1 MLNRN
6 KIRHLYTY
14 DAEFIETMTKC
25 VAFHSYKGGT
35 GKSTISAN
43 LSASLARRG
52 FTAVLLDLDVYA
64 PSLQD
69 YFQWQPKKS
78 INDYLFE
85 NATVDEVIHDLTA
98 VLTKFPSNDG
108 EKSDSKG
115 KLLVGFSSTSKD
127 EIYKLDGA
135 VRQEGSKIQLLRKF
149 LMLRE
154 EIVSNYNADFIII
167 DTSPGIRYWSIN
179 SLAIAD
185 TILLSLKLDGIDLKG
200 TRLLA
205 KEIYESLTKLGTK
218 SYLLL
223 NRAAGYCLP
232 PSLVGEN
239 TSSNR
244 ELYNTT
250 VGNQSTVISKL
261 NEDIGMD
268 TILSI
273 PCYCDIQFDSNE
285 FLTALRF
292 PDHPFAAK
300 IDALIEKLGKI

>member
-1 MLNRN
+1 MH
-6 KIRHLYTY
+6 KIRQLYTY
-14 DAEFIETMTKC
+14 DVEFIETMTKC

-43 LSASLARRG
+43 LSASLARKG

-85 NATVDEVIHDLTA
+85 NANVDEVIQDLTG
-98 VLTKFPSNDG
+98 VLNKFPSDKG
-108 EKSDSKG
+108 EQPESKG
-115 KLLVGFSSTSKD
+115 KLFVGFSSTSKE

-154 EIVSNYNADFIII
+154 EIVSKYNADYIII

-185 TILLSLKLDGIDLKG
+185 TIFLSLKLDGIDLKG

-232 PSLVGEN
+232 PNLAGEN
-239 TSSNR
+239 TSSTQ

-250 VGNQSTVISKL
+250 IGNQSTVVSKL
-261 NEDIGMD
+261 SEDIGMD

-285 FLTALRF
+285 FLTALRY

-300 IDALIEKLGKI
+300 IGVLIDKLKEI

>member
-1 MLNRN
+1 
-6 KIRHLYTY
+6 
-14 DAEFIETMTKC
+14 MTKC
-25 VAFHSYKGGT
+25 IALHSYKGGT
-35 GKSTISAN
+35 GKSTISSN
-43 LSASLARRG
+43 LSATLARKG
-52 FTAVLLDLDVYA
+52 LTAVLLDLDVYA

-69 YFQWQPKKS
+69 YFQWQPHKS

-85 NATVDEVIHDLTA
+85 NATVDEVIHDLSA
-98 VLTKFPSNDG
+98 VLKKFPSKNG
-108 EKSDSKG
+108 EQCDSKG
-115 KLLVGFSSTSKD
+115 KLLVAFSSTSKD

-154 EIVSNYNADFIII
+154 EIVSKYNADFIII

-205 KEIYESLTKLGTK
+205 KEIYDSLTKLGTK

-232 PSLVGEN
+232 PNLSGEN
-239 TSSNR
+239 NSSNQ
-244 ELYNTT
+244 ELYKTT
-250 VGNQSTVISKL
+250 VDNQTTVISKL
-261 NEDIGMD
+261 SADVGMD

-285 FLTALRF
+285 FLTALRY
-292 PDHPFAAK
+292 PDHPFAGK
-300 IDALIEKLGKI
+300 IESLIEQLKKI

>member
-1 MLNRN
+1 
-6 KIRHLYTY
+6 
-14 DAEFIETMTKC
+14 MTKC
-25 VAFHSYKGGT
+25 IALHSYKGGT
-35 GKSTISAN
+35 GKSTISSN
-43 LSASLARRG
+43 LSASLANKG
-52 FTAVLLDLDVYA
+52 LTAVLLDVDVYA

-85 NATVDEVIHDLTA
+85 NANIDEVIHDLSP
-98 VLTKFPSNDG
+98 VLNKFSSNDG
-108 EKSDSKG
+108 EQSDSSKG
-115 KLLVGFSSTSKD
+115 KLLVAFSSTSKD

-154 EIVSNYNADFIII
+154 EIVSKYNADFIII

-205 KEIYESLTKLGTK
+205 KEIYDSLTKLGTK

-232 PSLVGEN
+232 PNLAGGQ
-239 TSSNR
+239 TSSTQ
-244 ELYNTT
+244 EMYNNT
-250 VGNQSTVISKL
+250 VANQSTVISKL
-261 NEDIGMD
+261 NADIGMD

-285 FLTALRF
+285 FLTALRY
-292 PDHPFAAK
+292 PNHPFASK
-300 IDALIEKLGKI
+300 IDALIEKLKTI

>member
-1 MLNRN
+1 
-6 KIRHLYTY
+6 
-14 DAEFIETMTKC
+14 MTKC

-35 GKSTISAN
+35 GKSTISSN
-43 LSASLARRG
+43 LSATLARKG

-85 NATVDEVIHDLTA
+85 NANVDEVIQDLTG
-98 VLTKFPSNDG
+98 VLDKFLPNDG
-108 EKSDSKG
+108 EQADSKG

-154 EIVSNYNADFIII
+154 EIVSRYNADFIII

-232 PSLVGEN
+232 PSMAGESA
-239 TSSNR
+239 SSTQ

-250 VGNQSTVISKL
+250 IGNQNTVISKL

-285 FLTALRF
+285 FLTALKY

-300 IDALIEKLGKI
+300 ITVLIDKLKEI

>member
-1 MLNRN
+1 
-6 KIRHLYTY
+6 
-14 DAEFIETMTKC
+14 MTKC

-35 GKSTISAN
+35 GKSTISSN
-43 LSASLARRG
+43 LSAALAKKG
-52 FTAVLLDLDVYA
+52 FTAVLLDVDVYA

-69 YFQWQPKKS
+69 YFQWQPRKS

-85 NATVDEVIHDLTA
+85 NADIDEVIHDLTP
-98 VLTKFPSNDG
+98 VLNKFSGNG
-108 EKSDSKG
+108 GQSESKG

-154 EIVSNYNADFIII
+154 EIVSKYNADFIII

-232 PSLVGEN
+232 PNLAGETNASSQETYEN
-239 TSSNR
+239 TVNA
-244 ELYNTT
+244 
-250 VGNQSTVISKL
+250 QSTVISKL
-261 NEDIGMD
+261 TADVGMD

-285 FLTALRF
+285 FLTALKF
-292 PDHPFAAK
+292 PNHPFADK
-300 IDALIEKLGKI
+300 ITSLIEKLEKI

>member
-1 MLNRN
+1 
-6 KIRHLYTY
+6 
-14 DAEFIETMTKC
+14 MTKC
-25 VAFHSYKGGT
+25 IALHSYKGGT
-35 GKSTISAN
+35 GKSTISSN
-43 LSASLARRG
+43 LSASLAKKG
-52 FTAVLLDLDVYA
+52 LTAVLLDVDVYA

-85 NATVDEVIHDLTA
+85 NANIDEVIHDLSP
-98 VLTKFPSNDG
+98 VLNKFSSNDG
-108 EKSDSKG
+108 EQSDSSKG
-115 KLLVGFSSTSKD
+115 KLLVAFSSTSKD
-127 EIYKLDGA
+127 EIY
-135 VRQEGSKIQLLRKF
+135 
-149 LMLRE
+149 
-154 EIVSNYNADFIII
+154 NADFVII

-205 KEIYESLTKLGTK
+205 REIYDSLTKLGTK

-232 PSLVGEN
+232 PNLAGEQTSATQEMFNN
-239 TSSNR
+239 T
-244 ELYNTT
+244 
-250 VGNQSTVISKL
+250 VDNQSAVISKL
-261 NEDIGMD
+261 NADIGMD

-285 FLTALRF
+285 FLTALRY
-292 PDHPFAAK
+292 PNHPFAGK
-300 IDALIEKLGKI
+300 IDTLIEKLKTI

>member
-1 MLNRN
+1 
-6 KIRHLYTY
+6 
-14 DAEFIETMTKC
+14 MTKC

-35 GKSTISAN
+35 GKSTISSN
-43 LSASLARRG
+43 LSATLATKG
-52 FTAVLLDLDVYA
+52 YTAVLLDLDVYA

-85 NATVDEVIHDLTA
+85 NANVDEVVQDLTG
-98 VLTKFPSNDG
+98 VLNKFPSDSG
-108 EKSDSKG
+108 DQPESKG
-115 KLLVGFSSTSKD
+115 KLYVGFSSTSKE

-154 EIVSNYNADFIII
+154 EIVSKYNADYIVI

-185 TILLSLKLDGIDLKG
+185 TIFLSLKLDGIDLKG

-232 PSLVGEN
+232 PSMADES
-239 TSSNR
+239 TSSTQ

-250 VGNQSTVISKL
+250 IGNQSTVISKL

-285 FLTALRF
+285 FLTALRY
-292 PDHPFAAK
+292 PEHPFASK
-300 IDALIEKLGKI
+300 IGDLIEKLKEI

>member
-1 MLNRN
+1 
-6 KIRHLYTY
+6 
-14 DAEFIETMTKC
+14 MTKC

-35 GKSTISAN
+35 GKSTISSN
-43 LSASLARRG
+43 LAASLAKKG
-52 FTAVLLDLDVYA
+52 LTAVLLDVDVYA

-85 NATVDEVIHDLTA
+85 NASVEEVIHDLTD
-98 VLTKFPSNDG
+98 VLSKFPSHNG
-108 EKSDSKG
+108 QETNSSKG
-115 KLLVGFSSTSKD
+115 KLFVAFSSTSKD

-154 EIVSNYNADFIII
+154 EIVSKYNADYIII

-185 TILLSLKLDGIDLKG
+185 TIFLSLKMDGIDLKG

-205 KEIYESLTKLGTK
+205 REIYESLTKLGTK

-232 PSLVGEN
+232 SGPTDEKTFSTQEIYTN
-239 TSSNR
+239 TA
-244 ELYNTT
+244 
-250 VGNQSTVISKL
+250 GDQKTVISNL
-261 NEDIGMD
+261 NADIGMD
-268 TILSI
+268 TVLSI

-285 FLTALRF
+285 FLTALRY
-292 PDHPFAAK
+292 PNHPFAGN
-300 IDALIEKLGKI
+300 IDTLIEKLQEIKS

>member
-1 MLNRN
+1 
-6 KIRHLYTY
+6 
-14 DAEFIETMTKC
+14 MTKC

-35 GKSTISAN
+35 GKSTISSN
-43 LSASLARRG
+43 LSASLAKKG
-52 FTAVLLDLDVYA
+52 LTAVLLDVDVYA

-85 NATVDEVIHDLTA
+85 NADIDEVIHDLSP
-98 VLTKFPSNDG
+98 VLNKFQANNG
-108 EKSDSKG
+108 EETDSKG
-115 KLLVGFSSTSKD
+115 KLLVAFSSTSKD

-154 EIVSNYNADFIII
+154 EIVSKYNADFIII

-232 PSLVGEN
+232 PNLAGEK
-239 TSSNR
+239 TSSTQEIYDNI
-244 ELYNTT
+244 

-261 NEDIGMD
+261 NADIGMD

-285 FLTALRF
+285 FLTALRY
-292 PDHPFAAK
+292 PNHPFAAK
-300 IDALIEKLGKI
+300 IDSLIEKLKNI

>member
-1 MLNRN
+1 MP
-6 KIRHLYTY
+6 KIRQLYTY
-14 DAEFIETMTKC
+14 DFEFIETMTKC

-35 GKSTISAN
+35 GKSTISSN
-43 LSASLARRG
+43 LSATLARKG

-85 NATVDEVIHDLTA
+85 NADVDEVIQDLTG
-98 VLTKFPSNDG
+98 VLNKFPSGNG
-108 EKSDSKG
+108 EQPESKG
-115 KLLVGFSSTSKD
+115 KLFVGFSSTSKE

-154 EIVSNYNADFIII
+154 EIVSKYNADYIII

-218 SYLLL
+218 SFLLL

-232 PSLVGEN
+232 PNMAGEN
-239 TSSNR
+239 SSSTQ

-250 VGNQSTVISKL
+250 IGNQSTVVSKL

-285 FLTALRF
+285 FLTALRY

-300 IDALIEKLGKI
+300 IGALIDKLKEI

>member
-1 MLNRN
+1 
-6 KIRHLYTY
+6 
-14 DAEFIETMTKC
+14 MTKC
-25 VAFHSYKGGT
+25 IALHSYKGGT
-35 GKSTISAN
+35 GKSTISSN
-43 LSASLARRG
+43 LSASLAKKG
-52 FTAVLLDLDVYA
+52 LTAVLLDVDVYA

-85 NATVDEVIHDLTA
+85 NANIDEVIHDLSP
-98 VLTKFPSNDG
+98 VLNKFRSNDG
-108 EKSDSKG
+108 EQSDSSKG
-115 KLLVGFSSTSKD
+115 KLLVAFSSTSKD

-154 EIVSNYNADFIII
+154 EIVSKYNADFIII

-205 KEIYESLTKLGTK
+205 KEIYDSLTKLGTK

-232 PSLVGEN
+232 PNLAGEQTSATQEMYNN
-239 TSSNR
+239 T
-244 ELYNTT
+244 
-250 VGNQSTVISKL
+250 VDNQSKVISKL
-261 NEDIGMD
+261 NADIGMD

-285 FLTALRF
+285 FLTALRY
-292 PDHPFAAK
+292 PNHPFASK
-300 IDALIEKLGKI
+300 IDALIEKLKII

>member
-1 MLNRN
+1 
-6 KIRHLYTY
+6 
-14 DAEFIETMTKC
+14 MTKC
-25 VAFHSYKGGT
+25 IALHSYKGGT
-35 GKSTISAN
+35 GKSTISSN
-43 LSASLARRG
+43 LSASLAKKG
-52 FTAVLLDLDVYA
+52 LTAVLLDVDVYA

-85 NATVDEVIHDLTA
+85 NANIDEVIHDLSP
-98 VLTKFPSNDG
+98 VLNKFRSNDG
-108 EKSDSKG
+108 EQSDSSKG
-115 KLLVGFSSTSKD
+115 KLLVAFSSTSKD

-154 EIVSNYNADFIII
+154 EIVSKYNADFIII

-205 KEIYESLTKLGTK
+205 KEIYDSLTKLGTK

-232 PSLVGEN
+232 PNLAGEQ
-239 TSSNR
+239 TSSTQ
-244 ELYNTT
+244 EMYNNT
-250 VGNQSTVISKL
+250 VDNQSTIISKL
-261 NEDIGMD
+261 NADIGMD

-285 FLTALRF
+285 FLTALRY
-292 PDHPFAAK
+292 PNHPFASK
-300 IDALIEKLGKI
+300 IDALIEKLKTI

>member
-1 MLNRN
+1 
-6 KIRHLYTY
+6 
-14 DAEFIETMTKC
+14 MTKC
-25 VAFHSYKGGT
+25 IAFHSYKGGT
-35 GKSTISAN
+35 GKSTISSN
-43 LSASLARRG
+43 LSASLAKKG
-52 FTAVLLDLDVYA
+52 LTTVLLDVDVYA

-85 NATVDEVIHDLTA
+85 NAEIDEVINDLSP
-98 VLTKFPSNDG
+98 VLTKFQSNDG
-108 EKSDSKG
+108 EQSDSSKG
-115 KLLVGFSSTSKD
+115 KLLVAFSSTSKD

-154 EIVSNYNADFIII
+154 EIVSKYNADFIII

-205 KEIYESLTKLGTK
+205 KEIYDSLTKLGTK

-232 PSLVGEN
+232 PNLAGEQ
-239 TSSNR
+239 TSSTQ
-244 ELYNTT
+244 EMYNNT
-250 VGNQSTVISKL
+250 VNNQSTVISKL
-261 NEDIGMD
+261 NADIGMD

-285 FLTALRF
+285 FLTALRY
-292 PDHPFAAK
+292 PNHPFASK
-300 IDALIEKLGKI
+300 INALIEKLKTI

>member
-1 MLNRN
+1 
-6 KIRHLYTY
+6 
-14 DAEFIETMTKC
+14 MTKC

-35 GKSTISAN
+35 GKSTISSN
-43 LSASLARRG
+43 LSASLAKKG
-52 FTAVLLDLDVYA
+52 LTAVLLDVDVYA

-85 NATVDEVIHDLTA
+85 NANIDEVIHDLSP
-98 VLTKFPSNDG
+98 VLNKFSSP
-108 EKSDSKG
+108 DSEQSGSPKG
-115 KLLVGFSSTSKD
+115 KLLVAFSSTSKD

-154 EIVSNYNADFIII
+154 EIVSKYNADFVII

-205 KEIYESLTKLGTK
+205 KEIYDSLTKLGTK

-232 PSLVGEN
+232 PNLAGEQ
-239 TSSNR
+239 TSSTQ
-244 ELYNTT
+244 EIYNNT
-250 VGNQSTVISKL
+250 VDNQSTVISKL
-261 NEDIGMD
+261 NADIGMD

-285 FLTALRF
+285 FLTALRY
-292 PDHPFAAK
+292 PNHPFAGK
-300 IDALIEKLGKI
+300 IDALIEKLKNI

>member
-1 MLNRN
+1 
-6 KIRHLYTY
+6 
-14 DAEFIETMTKC
+14 
-25 VAFHSYKGGT
+25 
-35 GKSTISAN
+35 
-43 LSASLARRG
+43 
-52 FTAVLLDLDVYA
+52 
-64 PSLQD
+64 
-69 YFQWQPKKS
+69 

-85 NATVDEVIHDLTA
+85 NATVDEVIHDLSA
-98 VLTKFPSNDG
+98 VLKKFPSKNG
-108 EKSDSKG
+108 EQSDSKG
-115 KLLVGFSSTSKD
+115 KLLVAFSSTSKD

-154 EIVSNYNADFIII
+154 EIVSKYNADFIII

-205 KEIYESLTKLGTK
+205 KEIYDSLTKLGTK

-232 PSLVGEN
+232 PNLSGEN
-239 TSSNR
+239 NSSNQ
-244 ELYNTT
+244 ELYKTT
-250 VGNQSTVISKL
+250 VDNQTTVISKL
-261 NEDIGMD
+261 SADVGMD

-285 FLTALRF
+285 FLTALRY
-292 PDHPFAAK
+292 PDHPFAGK
-300 IDALIEKLGKI
+300 IESLIEQLKKI

>member
-1 MLNRN
+1 
-6 KIRHLYTY
+6 
-14 DAEFIETMTKC
+14 MTKC
-25 VAFHSYKGGT
+25 IALHSYKGGT
-35 GKSTISAN
+35 GKSTISSN
-43 LSASLARRG
+43 LSASLAKKG
-52 FTAVLLDLDVYA
+52 LTAVLLDVDVYA

-85 NATVDEVIHDLTA
+85 NANIDEVIHDLSP
-98 VLTKFPSNDG
+98 VLNKFRSNDG
-108 EKSDSKG
+108 EQSDSSKG
-115 KLLVGFSSTSKD
+115 KLWVAFSSTSKD

-154 EIVSNYNADFIII
+154 EIVSKYNADFIII

-205 KEIYESLTKLGTK
+205 KEIYDSLTKLGTK

-232 PSLVGEN
+232 PNLAGEQ
-239 TSSNR
+239 TSSTQ
-244 ELYNTT
+244 EMYNNT
-250 VGNQSTVISKL
+250 VDNQSTVISKL
-261 NEDIGMD
+261 NADIGMD

-285 FLTALRF
+285 FLTALKY
-292 PDHPFAAK
+292 PNHPFASK
-300 IDALIEKLGKI
+300 IDALIEKLKTI

>member
-1 MLNRN
+1 
-6 KIRHLYTY
+6 
-14 DAEFIETMTKC
+14 MTKC
-25 VAFHSYKGGT
+25 IALHSYKGGT
-35 GKSTISAN
+35 GKSTISSN
-43 LSASLARRG
+43 LSASLAKKG
-52 FTAVLLDLDVYA
+52 LTAVLLDVDVYA

-85 NATVDEVIHDLTA
+85 NANIDEVIHDLSP
-98 VLTKFPSNDG
+98 LLNKFPSNDG
-108 EKSDSKG
+108 EQSDSSKG
-115 KLLVGFSSTSKD
+115 KLLVAFSSTSKD

-154 EIVSNYNADFIII
+154 EIVSKYNADFVII

-205 KEIYESLTKLGTK
+205 KEIYDSLTKLGTK

-232 PSLVGEN
+232 PILAGEQTSATQEMFNN
-239 TSSNR
+239 T
-244 ELYNTT
+244 
-250 VGNQSTVISKL
+250 VDNQSAVISKL
-261 NEDIGMD
+261 NADIGMD

-285 FLTALRF
+285 FLTALRY
-292 PDHPFAAK
+292 PNHPFAGK
-300 IDALIEKLGKI
+300 IDALIEKLKTI

>member
-1 MLNRN
+1 
-6 KIRHLYTY
+6 
-14 DAEFIETMTKC
+14 MTKC
-25 VAFHSYKGGT
+25 IALHSYKGGT
-35 GKSTISAN
+35 GKSTISSN
-43 LSASLARRG
+43 LSASLAKKG
-52 FTAVLLDLDVYA
+52 LTAVLLDVDVYA

-85 NATVDEVIHDLTA
+85 NANIDEVIHDLSP
-98 VLTKFPSNDG
+98 LLNKFPSNDG
-108 EKSDSKG
+108 EQSDSSKG
-115 KLLVGFSSTSKD
+115 KLLVAFSSTSKD

-154 EIVSNYNADFIII
+154 EIVSKYNADFVII

-205 KEIYESLTKLGTK
+205 KEIYDSLTKLGTK

-232 PSLVGEN
+232 PNLAGEQ
-239 TSSNR
+239 TSSSQ
-244 ELYNTT
+244 EMYNNT
-250 VGNQSTVISKL
+250 VDNQSTIISKL
-261 NEDIGMD
+261 NADIGMD

-285 FLTALRF
+285 FLTALRY
-292 PDHPFAAK
+292 PNHPFAGK
-300 IDALIEKLGKI
+300 IDALIEKLKTI

>member
-1 MLNRN
+1 
-6 KIRHLYTY
+6 
-14 DAEFIETMTKC
+14 MTKC
-25 VAFHSYKGGT
+25 IALHSYKGGT
-35 GKSTISAN
+35 GKSTISSN
-43 LSASLARRG
+43 LSASLAKKG
-52 FTAVLLDLDVYA
+52 LTAVLLDVDVYA

-85 NATVDEVIHDLTA
+85 NANIDEVIHDLSP
-98 VLTKFPSNDG
+98 VLNKFRSNDG
-108 EKSDSKG
+108 EQSDSSKG
-115 KLLVGFSSTSKD
+115 KLLVAFSSTSKD

-154 EIVSNYNADFIII
+154 EIVSKYNADFVII

-205 KEIYESLTKLGTK
+205 KEIYDSLTKLGTK

-232 PSLVGEN
+232 PNLAGEQ
-239 TSSNR
+239 TSSSQ
-244 ELYNTT
+244 ELYNNT
-250 VGNQSTVISKL
+250 VDNQSKVISKL
-261 NEDIGMD
+261 NADIGMD

-285 FLTALRF
+285 FLTALRY
-292 PDHPFAAK
+292 PNHPFAGK
-300 IDALIEKLGKI
+300 IDALIEKLKTI

>member
-1 MLNRN
+1 
-6 KIRHLYTY
+6 
-14 DAEFIETMTKC
+14 MTKC
-25 VAFHSYKGGT
+25 IAFHSYKGGT
-35 GKSTISAN
+35 GKSTISSN
-43 LSASLARRG
+43 LSATLARKG
-52 FTAVLLDLDVYA
+52 LTAVLLDLDVYA

-69 YFQWQPKKS
+69 YFQWQPQKS

-85 NATVDEVIHDLTA
+85 NATVDEVIHDLTP
-98 VLTKFPSNDG
+98 VLKKFPSNNG
-108 EKSDSKG
+108 EQSDSEG
-115 KLLVGFSSTSKD
+115 KLLVAFSSTSKD

-154 EIVSNYNADFIII
+154 EIVSKYNADFIII

-205 KEIYESLTKLGTK
+205 KEIYDSLTKLGTK

-232 PSLVGEN
+232 PNLSGEN
-239 TSSNR
+239 NSSNQ
-244 ELYNTT
+244 ELYKTT
-250 VGNQSTVISKL
+250 VDNQSTVISKL
-261 NEDIGMD
+261 SADISMD
-268 TILSI
+268 TIISI

-285 FLTALRF
+285 FLTALRY
-292 PDHPFAAK
+292 PDHPFAGK
-300 IDALIEKLGKI
+300 IDSLIEQLKKI

>member
-1 MLNRN
+1 
-6 KIRHLYTY
+6 
-14 DAEFIETMTKC
+14 MTKC
-25 VAFHSYKGGT
+25 IAFHSYKGGT
-35 GKSTISAN
+35 GKSTISSN
-43 LSASLARRG
+43 LSATLARKG
-52 FTAVLLDLDVYA
+52 LTAVLLDLDVYA

-69 YFQWQPKKS
+69 YFQWQPQKS

-85 NATVDEVIHDLTA
+85 NATVEEVIHDLSP
-98 VLTKFPSNDG
+98 VLNKFPSNNG
-108 EKSDSKG
+108 EQSDSKG
-115 KLLVGFSSTSKD
+115 KLLVAFSSTSKD

-154 EIVSNYNADFIII
+154 EIVSKYNADFIII

-205 KEIYESLTKLGTK
+205 KEIYDSLTKLGTK

-223 NRAAGYCLP
+223 NRAAEYCLP
-232 PSLVGEN
+232 PNLSGEN
-239 TSSNR
+239 NSSNQ
-244 ELYNTT
+244 ELYKTT
-250 VGNQSTVISKL
+250 VDNQSTVISKL
-261 NEDIGMD
+261 SADISMD

-285 FLTALRF
+285 FLTALRY
-292 PDHPFAAK
+292 PDHPFAGK
-300 IDALIEKLGKI
+300 IDALIEQLKKI

>member
-1 MLNRN
+1 M
-6 KIRHLYTY
+6 
-14 DAEFIETMTKC
+14 EFIETMTKC
-25 VAFHSYKGGT
+25 IAFHSYKGGT
-35 GKSTISAN
+35 GKSTISSN
-43 LSASLARRG
+43 LSATLATKG

-85 NATVDEVIHDLTA
+85 NASVDEVIQDLTG
-98 VLTKFPSNDG
+98 VLNKFPSNS
-108 EKSDSKG
+108 EEQTNSKG

-154 EIVSNYNADFIII
+154 EIVSSYNADFIII

-232 PSLVGEN
+232 PSMIGEN
-239 TSSNR
+239 TSSTQ

-250 VGNQSTVISKL
+250 IGNQSTVISKL

-285 FLTALRF
+285 FLTALKY
-292 PDHPFAAK
+292 PDHPFASK
-300 IDALIEKLGKI
+300 IGTLIDKLKKI

>member
-1 MLNRN
+1 
-6 KIRHLYTY
+6 
-14 DAEFIETMTKC
+14 MTKC

-35 GKSTISAN
+35 GKSTISSN
-43 LSASLARRG
+43 LSAALAKKG
-52 FTAVLLDLDVYA
+52 LTTVLLDVDVYA

-78 INDYLFE
+78 INDYLFD
-85 NATVDEVIHDLTA
+85 NAEIDEVIHDLST
-98 VLTKFPSNDG
+98 VLNKFPSNDG
-108 EKSDSKG
+108 EQSDSSKG
-115 KLLVGFSSTSKD
+115 KLFVAFSSTSKD

-154 EIVSNYNADFIII
+154 EIVAKYNADFIII

-232 PSLVGEN
+232 ASLADQQ
-239 TSSNR
+239 SSSTQ
-244 ELYNTT
+244 EMYNNT
-250 VGNQSTVISKL
+250 VGNQATVVSKL

-285 FLTALRF
+285 FLTALKF
-292 PDHPFAAK
+292 PDHPFAGK
-300 IDALIEKLGKI
+300 IDALIEKLKNI

>member
-1 MLNRN
+1 
-6 KIRHLYTY
+6 
-14 DAEFIETMTKC
+14 MTKC
-25 VAFHSYKGGT
+25 IALHSYKGGT
-35 GKSTISAN
+35 GKSTISSN
-43 LSASLARRG
+43 LSASLANKG
-52 FTAVLLDLDVYA
+52 LTAVLLDVDVYA

-85 NATVDEVIHDLTA
+85 NANIDEVIHDLSP
-98 VLTKFPSNDG
+98 VLNKFRSNDG
-108 EKSDSKG
+108 EQSDSSKG
-115 KLLVGFSSTSKD
+115 KLLVAFSSTSKD

-154 EIVSNYNADFIII
+154 EIVSKYNADFIII

-205 KEIYESLTKLGTK
+205 KEIYDSLTKLGTK

-232 PSLVGEN
+232 PNLAGEQ
-239 TSSNR
+239 TSSTQ
-244 ELYNTT
+244 EMYNNT
-250 VGNQSTVISKL
+250 VDNQSTIISKL
-261 NEDIGMD
+261 NADIGMD

-285 FLTALRF
+285 FLTALRY
-292 PDHPFAAK
+292 PNHPFAGK
-300 IDALIEKLGKI
+300 IDALIEKLKTI

>member
-1 MLNRN
+1 MP
-6 KIRHLYTY
+6 KIRQLYTY
-14 DAEFIETMTKC
+14 DVEFIETMTKC

-35 GKSTISAN
+35 GKSTISSN
-43 LSASLARRG
+43 LAATLARKG

-85 NATVDEVIHDLTA
+85 NAEVDEVIQDLTG
-98 VLTKFPSNDG
+98 VLNKFPSDNG
-108 EKSDSKG
+108 EQSESKG
-115 KLLVGFSSTSKD
+115 KLLVGFSSTSKE

-154 EIVSNYNADFIII
+154 EIVSKYNADYIII

-232 PSLVGEN
+232 PNMAGEN
-239 TSSNR
+239 TSSTQ

-250 VGNQSTVISKL
+250 IGNQSTVVSKL

-285 FLTALRF
+285 FLTALRY

-300 IDALIEKLGKI
+300 IGVLIDKLKEI

>member
-1 MLNRN
+1 M
-6 KIRHLYTY
+6 
-14 DAEFIETMTKC
+14 EFIETMTKC
-25 VAFHSYKGGT
+25 IAFHSYKGGT
-35 GKSTISAN
+35 GKSTISSN
-43 LSASLARRG
+43 LSATLATKG

-85 NATVDEVIHDLTA
+85 NASVDEVIQDLTG
-98 VLTKFPSNDG
+98 VLNKFPSNS
-108 EKSDSKG
+108 EEQTNSKG

-154 EIVSNYNADFIII
+154 EIVSSYNADFIII

-232 PSLVGEN
+232 PSMAGEN
-239 TSSNR
+239 TSSTQ

-250 VGNQSTVISKL
+250 IGNQSTVISKL

-285 FLTALRF
+285 FLTALKY
-292 PDHPFAAK
+292 PDHPFASK
-300 IDALIEKLGKI
+300 IGTLIDKLKKI

>member
-1 MLNRN
+1 
-6 KIRHLYTY
+6 
-14 DAEFIETMTKC
+14 MTKC

-35 GKSTISAN
+35 GKSTISSN
-43 LSASLARRG
+43 LSASLARKG

-85 NATVDEVIHDLTA
+85 NANVDEVIQDLTG
-98 VLTKFPSNDG
+98 VLNKFPPTDG
-108 EKSDSKG
+108 DQADSKG

-154 EIVSNYNADFIII
+154 EIVSRYNADFIII

-232 PSLVGEN
+232 PSMVGES
-239 TSSNR
+239 TASTQ

-250 VGNQSTVISKL
+250 IGNQSTVISKL

-285 FLTALRF
+285 FLTALRY
-292 PDHPFAAK
+292 PEHTFASK
-300 IDALIEKLGKI
+300 IGDLIEKLKEI

>member
-1 MLNRN
+1 MP
-6 KIRHLYTY
+6 KIRQLYTY
-14 DAEFIETMTKC
+14 DFEFIETMTKC

-35 GKSTISAN
+35 GKSTISSN
-43 LSASLARRG
+43 LAATLARKG

-85 NATVDEVIHDLTA
+85 NANVDEVIQDLTG
-98 VLTKFPSNDG
+98 VLNKFPSDNG
-108 EKSDSKG
+108 EPPESKG
-115 KLLVGFSSTSKD
+115 KLFVGFSSTSKE

-154 EIVSNYNADFIII
+154 EIVSNYNADYIII

-232 PSLVGEN
+232 PNMAGEN
-239 TSSNR
+239 TSSTQ

-250 VGNQSTVISKL
+250 IGNQSTVVSKL
-261 NEDIGMD
+261 SEDIGMD

-285 FLTALRF
+285 FLTALRY

-300 IDALIEKLGKI
+300 IGVLIDKLKEI

>member
-1 MLNRN
+1 
-6 KIRHLYTY
+6 
-14 DAEFIETMTKC
+14 MTKC
-25 VAFHSYKGGT
+25 IALHSYKGGT
-35 GKSTISAN
+35 GKSTISSN
-43 LSASLARRG
+43 LSASLAKKG
-52 FTAVLLDLDVYA
+52 LTAVLLDVDVYA

-85 NATVDEVIHDLTA
+85 NANIDEVIHDLSP
-98 VLTKFPSNDG
+98 VLDKFSSNDG
-108 EKSDSKG
+108 EQSESSKG
-115 KLLVGFSSTSKD
+115 KLLVAFSSTSKD

-154 EIVSNYNADFIII
+154 EIVSKYNADFVII

-205 KEIYESLTKLGTK
+205 REIYDSLTKLGTK

-232 PSLVGEN
+232 PNLAGEQTSATQEMFNN
-239 TSSNR
+239 T
-244 ELYNTT
+244 
-250 VGNQSTVISKL
+250 VDNQSAVISKL
-261 NEDIGMD
+261 NADIGMD

-285 FLTALRF
+285 FLTALRY
-292 PDHPFAAK
+292 PNHPFAGK
-300 IDALIEKLGKI
+300 IDELIEKLKTI

>member
-1 MLNRN
+1 
-6 KIRHLYTY
+6 
-14 DAEFIETMTKC
+14 MTKC
-25 VAFHSYKGGT
+25 IALHSYKGGT
-35 GKSTISAN
+35 GKSTISSN
-43 LSASLARRG
+43 LSASLAKKG
-52 FTAVLLDLDVYA
+52 LTAVLLDVDVYA

-85 NATVDEVIHDLTA
+85 NANIDEVIHDLSP
-98 VLTKFPSNDG
+98 VLDKFSSNDG
-108 EKSDSKG
+108 EQSESSKG
-115 KLLVGFSSTSKD
+115 KLLVAFSSTSKD

-154 EIVSNYNADFIII
+154 EIVSKYNADFVII

-205 KEIYESLTKLGTK
+205 REIYDSLTKLGTK

-232 PSLVGEN
+232 PNLAGEQTSATQEMFNN
-239 TSSNR
+239 T
-244 ELYNTT
+244 
-250 VGNQSTVISKL
+250 VDNQSAVISKL
-261 NEDIGMD
+261 NADIGMD

-285 FLTALRF
+285 FLTALRY
-292 PDHPFAAK
+292 PDHPFAGK
-300 IDALIEKLGKI
+300 IDALIEKLKTI

>member
-1 MLNRN
+1 
-6 KIRHLYTY
+6 
-14 DAEFIETMTKC
+14 MTKC

-35 GKSTISAN
+35 GKSTISSN
-43 LSASLARRG
+43 LAASLAKKG
-52 FTAVLLDLDVYA
+52 LTAVLLDVDVYA

-85 NATVDEVIHDLTA
+85 NASVEEVIHDLTD
-98 VLTKFPSNDG
+98 VLSKFPSHNG
-108 EKSDSKG
+108 QETNSSKG
-115 KLLVGFSSTSKD
+115 KLFVAFSSTSKD

-154 EIVSNYNADFIII
+154 EIVSKYNADYIII

-185 TILLSLKLDGIDLKG
+185 TIFLSLKMDGIDLKG

-205 KEIYESLTKLGTK
+205 REIYESLTKLGTK

-232 PSLVGEN
+232 SGPTGEKTFSTQEIYTN
-239 TSSNR
+239 TA
-244 ELYNTT
+244 
-250 VGNQSTVISKL
+250 GDQKTVISNL
-261 NEDIGMD
+261 NADIGMD
-268 TILSI
+268 TVLSI

-285 FLTALRF
+285 FLTALRY
-292 PDHPFAAK
+292 PNHPFAGN
-300 IDALIEKLGKI
+300 IDTLIEKLQEIKS

>member
-1 MLNRN
+1 M
-6 KIRHLYTY
+6 
-14 DAEFIETMTKC
+14 EFIETMTKC
-25 VAFHSYKGGT
+25 IAFHSYKGGT
-35 GKSTISAN
+35 GKSTISSN
-43 LSASLARRG
+43 LSATLATKG

-85 NATVDEVIHDLTA
+85 NASVDEVIQDLTG
-98 VLTKFPSNDG
+98 VLNKFPSNS
-108 EKSDSKG
+108 EEQTNSKG

-154 EIVSNYNADFIII
+154 EIVSSYNADFIII

-232 PSLVGEN
+232 PSMAGEN
-239 TSSNR
+239 TSSTQ

-250 VGNQSTVISKL
+250 IGNQSTVISKL

-285 FLTALRF
+285 FLTALKY
-292 PDHPFAAK
+292 PDHPFASK
-300 IDALIEKLGKI
+300 IGTLIDKLKEI

>member
-1 MLNRN
+1 
-6 KIRHLYTY
+6 
-14 DAEFIETMTKC
+14 MTKC

-35 GKSTISAN
+35 GKSTISSN
-43 LSASLARRG
+43 LSASLARKG

-85 NATVDEVIHDLTA
+85 NANVDEVIQDLTG
-98 VLTKFPSNDG
+98 VLNKFPPTDG
-108 EKSDSKG
+108 DQADSKG

-154 EIVSNYNADFIII
+154 EIVSRYNADFIII

-232 PSLVGEN
+232 PSMVGES
-239 TSSNR
+239 TASTQ

-250 VGNQSTVISKL
+250 IGNQSTVISKL

-285 FLTALRF
+285 FLTALKY

-300 IDALIEKLGKI
+300 IAVLIDKLKEI

>member
-1 MLNRN
+1 
-6 KIRHLYTY
+6 
-14 DAEFIETMTKC
+14 MTKC

-35 GKSTISAN
+35 GKSTISSN
-43 LSASLARRG
+43 LSAALAKKG
-52 FTAVLLDLDVYA
+52 FIAVLLDVDVYA

-69 YFQWQPKKS
+69 YFQWQPRKS

-85 NATVDEVIHDLTA
+85 NADIDEVIHDLTP
-98 VLTKFPSNDG
+98 VLNKFSENG
-108 EKSDSKG
+108 GQSESKG

-154 EIVSNYNADFIII
+154 EIVSKYNADFIII

-232 PSLVGEN
+232 PNLAGETHALNQETYEN
-239 TSSNR
+239 TISAQN
-244 ELYNTT
+244 
-250 VGNQSTVISKL
+250 TVISKL
-261 NEDIGMD
+261 NADVGMD

-285 FLTALRF
+285 FLTALKF
-292 PDHPFAAK
+292 PSHPFADK
-300 IDALIEKLGKI
+300 ITSLIEKLEKI

>member
-1 MLNRN
+1 
-6 KIRHLYTY
+6 
-14 DAEFIETMTKC
+14 MTKC
-25 VAFHSYKGGT
+25 IALHSYKGGT
-35 GKSTISAN
+35 GKSTISSN
-43 LSASLARRG
+43 LSASLANKG
-52 FTAVLLDLDVYA
+52 LTAVLLDVDVYA

-85 NATVDEVIHDLTA
+85 NANIDEVIHDLSP
-98 VLTKFPSNDG
+98 VLNKFRSNDG
-108 EKSDSKG
+108 EQTDPSKG
-115 KLLVGFSSTSKD
+115 KLLVAFSSTSKD

-154 EIVSNYNADFIII
+154 EIVSKYDADFVII

-205 KEIYESLTKLGTK
+205 KEIYDSLTKLGTK

-232 PSLVGEN
+232 PNLAGEQ
-239 TSSNR
+239 TSSTQ
-244 ELYNTT
+244 EMYNNT
-250 VGNQSTVISKL
+250 VDNQSKVISKL
-261 NEDIGMD
+261 NADIGMD

-285 FLTALRF
+285 FLTALRY
-292 PDHPFAAK
+292 PNHPFAGK
-300 IDALIEKLGKI
+300 IDALIEKLKAI

>member
-1 MLNRN
+1 
-6 KIRHLYTY
+6 
-14 DAEFIETMTKC
+14 MTKC
-25 VAFHSYKGGT
+25 IALHSYKGGT
-35 GKSTISAN
+35 GKSTISSN
-43 LSASLARRG
+43 LSASLAKKG
-52 FTAVLLDLDVYA
+52 LTAVLLDVDVYA

-85 NATVDEVIHDLTA
+85 NANIDEVIHDLSP
-98 VLTKFPSNDG
+98 LLNKFPSNDG
-108 EKSDSKG
+108 EQSDSSKG
-115 KLLVGFSSTSKD
+115 KLLVAFSSTSKD

-154 EIVSNYNADFIII
+154 EIVSKYNADFVII

-205 KEIYESLTKLGTK
+205 KEIYDSLTKLGTK

-232 PSLVGEN
+232 PNLAGEQ
-239 TSSNR
+239 TSSTQ
-244 ELYNTT
+244 EIYNNT
-250 VGNQSTVISKL
+250 VDNQSKVISKL
-261 NEDIGMD
+261 NADIGMD

-285 FLTALRF
+285 FLTALRY
-292 PDHPFAAK
+292 PNHPFAGK
-300 IDALIEKLGKI
+300 IDSLIEKLKTI